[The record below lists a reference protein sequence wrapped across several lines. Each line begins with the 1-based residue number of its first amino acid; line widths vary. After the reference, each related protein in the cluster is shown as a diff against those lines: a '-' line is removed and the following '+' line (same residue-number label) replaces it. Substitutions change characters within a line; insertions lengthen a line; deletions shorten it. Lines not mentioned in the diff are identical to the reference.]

1 MVTTRDSTL
10 TIATHDSVASAAPKA
25 QVELDRRN
33 WMRAVVWIWMCC
45 AWMWAVCDVV
55 AAPTPYPNKPIKLT
69 APTLPGGGVDLVART
84 VAERLAPAVGQPVV
98 VENQSAGGGIVASLA
113 TARAAPDGYTLMI
126 GYAGTHG
133 VKPAL
138 GTLPYD
144 AVRDFTPI
152 AMVAGTP
159 NVLVVPADFP
169 ADSLSGF
176 VEYVK
181 ANPDKLSY
189 GSGGFATMPHLVMEQ
204 FKAAAE
210 IDLLHVSYRG
220 VGQAFVD
227 LFGGRIQAMLPGL
240 AAAQPHLQA
249 KRV

>member
-1 MVTTRDSTL
+1 
-10 TIATHDSVASAAPKA
+10 
-25 QVELDRRN
+25 
-33 WMRAVVWIWMCC
+33 MRAVVWTWMCC

-55 AAPTPYPNKPIKLT
+55 AAPTPYPNKPIKLI

-84 VAERLAPAVGQPVV
+84 VAERLALAVGQPVV

-144 AVRDFTPI
+144 AVKDFTPI
-152 AMVAGTP
+152 AMVGGTP
-159 NVLVVPADFP
+159 NVLVVPVDFP

-204 FKAAAE
+204 FKGRDANRFASRRVPRGGPGVRRPLRRANPGNASGTRGRAAAP
-210 IDLLHVSYRG
+210 
-220 VGQAFVD
+220 
-227 LFGGRIQAMLPGL
+227 PGE
-240 AAAQPHLQA
+240 AREGA
-249 KRV
+249 RR